1 MDFYNKSIEE
11 IFKELKTS
19 EGGLSLSEANNRI
32 DQYGSNILEERKGKS
47 AFRRFI
53 DQFNDMMI
61 IILIIVAIIMGIYG
75 FLYSHEYTDC
85 IVIAVVVLIN
95 AIMGF
100 IQEQKAEVTL
110 AGLKKYSNVTCKVKR
125 DNEVR
130 IVDAASLVPGDI
142 ILLDAGDC
150 VPADARIITESN
162 LAVDESPLTGES
174 VPVKKNNLVLT
185 GDLQIQDQANMI
197 FSGCN
202 ITNGRVEAVVV
213 KTGMMTEL
221 GLIAVS
227 LNTPYEVDT
236 PLQYKIKELS
246 KKITFLIF
254 FILIFMFIF
263 GLIKGYKILEIIML
277 CVSLAVAAI
286 PEGLPA
292 VITIALST
300 GAGVLAKK
308 KTVVRQMTA
317 VETLGSTDVICS
329 DKTGTITQNK
339 MTVVQTKL
347 YNENIIKYIM
357 ALCNDSIVDGKKF
370 VGDPTETCL
379 FEYLIK
385 RGFDPVKIRTDH
397 KRLGEAP
404 FDSNRKMMSTI
415 NKINGKT
422 YVLVKGSLENLLNQ
436 CTSIYLNGKKTRLSK
451 AMKEQLIKEEAD
463 MAADA
468 LRVISFAYKE
478 VKTIPSE
485 ASAVLKEEKGLI
497 YAGMVGIID
506 PPRESV
512 YRSVQKC
519 HRAGI
524 KPVMITGD
532 SLVTACAIAKEVGI
546 IESEEEGILG
556 SELDKYDDDE
566 MCEIVQK
573 YSVYARVSPEHKQ
586 RIVTAWQR
594 NGKVVAMTGDGVND
608 APAIKDA
615 HVGVGMGITGTEVTK
630 SVADVILLDD
640 SFSTIVVAVEEGR
653 RIFNNIR
660 NNIVYSLSSNFAEIA
675 AVLVGMFSG
684 VNILLP
690 IHILFIDLVTDSVP
704 SICLS
709 FEKSEKG
716 IMNREPRGID
726 KPLFTPFINATI
738 IMSAIVESLFV
749 IGTYFVCLK
758 PLGALGASSMALLS
772 MVMQEIIFAVSCR
785 NLKQYISRQ
794 GFFSNSTFNIGL
806 FVLIAIESLV
816 FLTPVGKLISVEF
829 VGINTVLI
837 VAAINL
843 ASFAIYE
850 LFKPIGRKLF
860 KD

>member
-1 MDFYNKSIEE
+1 MNFYNKSIEE
-11 IFKELKTS
+11 IMKELKTT

-32 DQYGSNILEERKGKS
+32 DEYGSNILEERKGKS
-47 AFRRFI
+47 AFRRFL

-61 IILIIVAIIMGIYG
+61 IILIIVAIVMGIYG
-75 FLYSHEYTDC
+75 YFYSHEYTDC

-100 IQEQKAEVTL
+100 VQEQKAEVTL
-110 AGLKKYSNVTCKVKR
+110 SGLKKYSNTTCKVKR

-174 VPVKKNNLVLT
+174 VPVKKNNLTLT

-202 ITNGRVEAVVV
+202 ITNGRVEAIVV

-308 KTVVRQMTA
+308 KTIVRQMTA

-357 ALCNDSIVDGKKF
+357 ALCNDTIVDGKKF

-385 RGFDPVKIRTDH
+385 RGFDPVKIRADH

-422 YVLVKGSLENLLNQ
+422 YILVKGSLENLLNQ
-436 CTSIYLNGKKTRLSK
+436 CTSIYINGKKTRLSK
-451 AMKEQLIKEEAD
+451 AMKEQLIQEEAD

-478 VKTIPSE
+478 IKSVPAK
-485 ASAVLKEEKGLI
+485 AGDVLKEEKTLI

-546 IESEEEGILG
+546 IENEEEGILG

-749 IGTYFVCLK
+749 IATYFVCLK
-758 PLGALGASSMALLS
+758 PLGAAGASSMALLA

-806 FVLIAIESLV
+806 LILIAIESLV
-816 FLTPVGKLISVEF
+816 FLTPIGKIISVEF

-837 VAAINL
+837 VAGINL
-843 ASFAIYE
+843 ISFVIYE